1 VYFFLLPFG
10 GMGRIAYLRSMASTE
25 ISNSKPMG
33 ENKPIHKSEKK
44 PTMKRRMDEHD
55 YTERCIYMIT
65 LAVEGREPVLGTLA
79 GRVDAPK
86 ESSDFPHVALSPI
99 GQCVDKALGQI
110 SSFYPQVK
118 LIGRQIM
125 PDHLHF
131 ILFVTERIPVP
142 LGTIIT
148 GFKAGCRKAI
158 RATAGNPAVISAAK
172 PQGTQPAKPQG
183 RPVEWSA
190 VLQPSLSQ
198 LASKQP
204 AAPSRLQ
211 QPGILWEHGYHDRV
225 LYGKNQLEAM
235 LNYIHDNPRR
245 LMVKRSRSA
254 YFRSFTIRIDGV
266 LLYAYG
272 NLELLKA
279 PRLLSV
285 KCSRSIT
292 DSQLQEQCS
301 SLLLQKTEGG
311 VLVSPFI
318 SKGERTIESAAIEC
332 GMPIIKLMENGFA
345 PFFKPWGGYFDLC
358 AAGKLLLLSP
368 YEYHTERVALSRAV
382 CMQLNAIAE
391 MICRG

>member
-1 VYFFLLPFG
+1 
-10 GMGRIAYLRSMASTE
+10 MASTE
-25 ISNSKPMG
+25 ISNSTP
-33 ENKPIHKSEKK
+33 KSEKK

-86 ESSDFPHVALSPI
+86 ESSDFPHVVLSPI

-110 SSFYPQVK
+110 NSFYPQVK

-158 RATAGNPAVISAAK
+158 RAAAGNPAAGNPAAEQQGMQQ
-172 PQGTQPAKPQG
+172 QGTQPQG
-183 RPVEWSA
+183 RQPAGTPVEWSA
-190 VLQPSLSQ
+190 VLQPTLSQ
-198 LASKQP
+198 RTSKQP

-225 LYGKNQLEAM
+225 LYGRNQLEAM

-301 SLLLQKTEGG
+301 SLLLQKTEGA

-318 SKGERTIESAAIEC
+318 SKGERTIETAAIEC

-368 YEYHTERVALSRAV
+368 YEYRTERVALSRAV

>member
-1 VYFFLLPFG
+1 
-10 GMGRIAYLRSMASTE
+10 MASTE
-25 ISNSKPMG
+25 ISNSTP
-33 ENKPIHKSEKK
+33 KSEKK

-110 SSFYPQVK
+110 NSFYPQVK

-158 RATAGNPAVISAAK
+158 RAAAGNPAAGNPAAEQQGTQQ
-172 PQGTQPAKPQG
+172 QGTQPAKQQG
-183 RPVEWSA
+183 TQPVEWSA
-190 VLQPSLSQ
+190 VLQPTLSQ
-198 LASKQP
+198 RTSKQP

>member
-1 VYFFLLPFG
+1 
-10 GMGRIAYLRSMASTE
+10 MASTE
-25 ISNSKPMG
+25 ISNSTP
-33 ENKPIHKSEKK
+33 KSEKK

-110 SSFYPQVK
+110 NSFYPQVK

-158 RATAGNPAVISAAK
+158 RAAAGNSAVIPAAK
-172 PQGTQPAKPQG
+172 QQGTQQQGTQPAKPQG
-183 RPVEWSA
+183 TPVEWSA
-190 VLQPSLSQ
+190 VLQPTLSQ
-198 LASKQP
+198 PASKQP

-254 YFRSFTIRIDGV
+254 FFRSFTIRIDGV

-292 DSQLQEQCS
+292 NSQLQEQCN

-368 YEYHTERVALSRAV
+368 YEYRTERVALSRAV

>member
-1 VYFFLLPFG
+1 
-10 GMGRIAYLRSMASTE
+10 MTSTVL
-25 ISNSKPMG
+25 SNSAA
-33 ENKPIHKSEKK
+33 KSEKK
-44 PTMKRRMDEHD
+44 PTMKRRMNEHD

-65 LAVEGREPVLGTLA
+65 LAVEGREPVLGTLTGIA
-79 GRVDAPK
+79 DAPK
-86 ESSDFPHVALSPI
+86 ESCDYPHIVLSPT
-99 GQCVDKALGQI
+99 GLCVDKALGQI

-142 LGTIIT
+142 LGTIVT

-158 RATAGNPAVISAAK
+158 REMGAAVVPAAIPAAI
-172 PQGTQPAKPQG
+172 PAAEQQGTQPKGTQPKG
-183 RPVEWSA
+183 TPVEWSA
-190 VLQPSLSQ
+190 VLQQTPLQ
-198 LASKQP
+198 QASTRHAP
-204 AAPSRLQ
+204 HPEAPSRLQ

-245 LMVKRSRSA
+245 LIVKRSRSA
-254 YFRSFTIRIDGV
+254 YFRSSTVRIDGV

-272 NLELLKA
+272 NMEILKA
-279 PRLLSV
+279 PLLLPV

-292 DSQLQEQCS
+292 ESQLQEQCNT
-301 SLLLQKTEGG
+301 LLSHKSEGA

-318 SKGERTIESAAIEC
+318 SRGERTIETAAIEC

-345 PFFKPWGGYFDLC
+345 PFFKPWGSYFDLC

-368 YEYHTERVALSRAV
+368 YEYRTERVVLSRVV
-382 CMQLNAIAE
+382 CQELNAITE
-391 MICRG
+391 LICRR